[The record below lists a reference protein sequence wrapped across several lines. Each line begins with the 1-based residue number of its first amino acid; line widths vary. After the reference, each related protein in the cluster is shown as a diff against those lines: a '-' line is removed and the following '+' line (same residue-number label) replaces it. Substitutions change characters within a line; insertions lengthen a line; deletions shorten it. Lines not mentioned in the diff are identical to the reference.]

1 MVSQQSSQRDTMQS
15 QASSRRGCSFDRVGD
30 LLPQKNSEACSGAS
44 GECLQDFSNQFSVDD
59 VPGPQVASIGLMRSQ
74 YLSDPYSFSGNSG
87 KLLGT
92 VQQQNESVHVV

>member
-1 MVSQQSSQRDTMQS
+1 MQEDPS
-15 QASSRRGCSFDRVGD
+15 TWKDDQFLV
-30 LLPQKNSEACSGAS
+30 QNSEACSGAS

-87 KLLGT
+87 
-92 VQQQNESVHVV
+92 N